1 MVLPVDPN
9 FEKDQTTDAD
19 KLIIHDMLIPNPF
32 SKKTVNNFNLWP
44 PFGLYDIL
52 TISFTTPLI
61 TSCAN
66 NFRHTE
72 YSRNTATDEIHMED
86 QNHGLV

>member
-9 FEKDQTTDAD
+9 FEKDQTTTDAG

-32 SKKTVNNFNLWP
+32 SQKTVNNFNLWP

-61 TSCAN
+61 TSYAN

-72 YSRNTATDEIHMED
+72 YSRNTST
-86 QNHGLV
+86 

>member
-19 KLIIHDMLIPNPF
+19 KLIIHDMLIH
-32 SKKTVNNFNLWP
+32 LWP

-52 TISFTTPLI
+52 TISFPTPLI
-61 TSCAN
+61 TSFAN

-72 YSRNTATDEIHMED
+72 Y
-86 QNHGLV
+86 